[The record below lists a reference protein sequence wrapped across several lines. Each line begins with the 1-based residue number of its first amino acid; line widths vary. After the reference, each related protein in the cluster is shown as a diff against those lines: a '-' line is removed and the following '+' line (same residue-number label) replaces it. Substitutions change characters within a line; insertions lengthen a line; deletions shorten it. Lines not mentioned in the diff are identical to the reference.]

1 MTNHSFLLVKQVLLQ
16 RDYCSE
22 TKFLLISLRKI
33 SWSLRNYESLVSTVE
48 IEVTF
53 QLFAIFTK
61 LLVASVLHGHQGQAE
76 VAHAMV
82 LDTYDKVT
90 DMLIFKNT
98 YDDPE
103 NGQPKQF
110 EIARTDPN
118 APEELYFVHI
128 EVKDINNPATK
139 KEKQSI
145 LAILTPKRDKKN
157 RYCSIL

>member
-1 MTNHSFLLVKQVLLQ
+1 
-16 RDYCSE
+16 
-22 TKFLLISLRKI
+22 
-33 SWSLRNYESLVSTVE
+33 
-48 IEVTF
+48 
-53 QLFAIFTK
+53 
-61 LLVASVLHGHQGQAE
+61 
-76 VAHAMV
+76 MV
-82 LDTYDKVT
+82 LDTFDKNN

-98 YDDPE
+98 YNDPE
-103 NGQPKQF
+103 NDQPKQF
-110 EIARTDPN
+110 KIRRTDPK